1 MRNITKIN
9 LRALSQFLLVIAV
22 VFAIGLYMKGRNNH
36 PERESKNDS
45 GLPSELTL
53 SRNLN

>member
-9 LRALSQFLLVIAV
+9 IRVLSQFLLVIAV